1 MKTRRYA
8 VIVLRDFTLT
18 VAVSL
23 AAAVACLCTAGPTYA
38 ASLGPTGNSAQA
50 LAQDIYSPP
59 DGPTIDGS
67 STPIFDSSQPVTA
80 SALATSVTYA
90 TAQTSF
96 GVNRAKAYMGGYAPF
111 QAVNS
116 IIAQAGSRWTDQ
128 VVITGGTGTGT
139 VRFGY
144 HVSGSF
150 SQYSRGV
157 SFLVSFN
164 VDADDNLLPGWADLE
179 FLHPLAPAP
188 NCLNCP
194 GGFNGSIDHVFY
206 ADYDFTY
213 DTPFLLGSNLSL
225 TQTPCCV
232 EDPDAFQPYPASFLD
247 FGSTVA
253 LTEVILPTGATLQ
266 SDSGT
271 TYPIVFGLP
280 FAAFAPKAEITL
292 GPLAH
297 DDKFEVKATL
307 TLGASNNGIN
317 PLTQAVAVQVGTFST
332 TIPAGS
338 FKLKKGR
345 FTFEGVINGVK
356 LEAVLRPLIL
366 GNDYEFKVEGKG
378 ADLTGTANPVTVK
391 LTIGDDNGSKTITAK
406 IK

>member
-1 MKTRRYA
+1 M
-8 VIVLRDFTLT
+8 
-18 VAVSL
+18 
-23 AAAVACLCTAGPTYA
+23 
-38 ASLGPTGNSAQA
+38 
-50 LAQDIYSPP
+50 
-59 DGPTIDGS
+59 
-67 STPIFDSSQPVTA
+67 
-80 SALATSVTYA
+80 TYA

-111 QAVNS
+111 QGVNFVG
-116 IIAQAGSRWTDQ
+116 AQARSIWTDQ
-128 VVITGGTGTGT
+128 LVITGGTGTGT
-139 VRFGY
+139 VRFGH

-157 SFLVSFN
+157 GFSITFN
-164 VDADDNLLPGWADLE
+164 VDADQNVLPGGYYWQH
-179 FLHPLAPAP
+179 LHPLGPAP

-206 ADYDFTY
+206 TDYIFTY
-213 DTPFLLGSNLSL
+213 DTPFLLGADLSL
-225 TQTPCCV
+225 FQSACCV
-232 EDPDAFQPYPASFLD
+232 EDPNAFQPFPASFLD
-247 FGSTVA
+247 FGSTVT
-253 LTEVILPTGATLQ
+253 LSEVILPTGATLQ

-307 TLGASNNGIN
+307 TLGASNNGID

-366 GNDYEFKVEGKG
+366 GNNYEFKVEGKG
-378 ADLTGTANPVTVK
+378 ADLTGTENPVTVK
-391 LTIGDDNGSKTITAK
+391 LTIGDDSGSKPVSAQFK
-406 IK
+406 

>member
-1 MKTRRYA
+1 MPIQSQPDSRLRSRPASRLHSLTHSLTHRSNLTRHVPSQRFADTWNHGSLRIFWAQASHPHTTSRGGSTMKTRRYA

-38 ASLGPTGNSAQA
+38 ASLGPTGNSATA
-50 LAQDIYSPP
+50 AAQDIYCPP
-59 DGPTIDGS
+59 DGPTIAE
-67 STPIFDSSQPVTA
+67 STFFDSSQPVTA

-194 GGFNGSIDHVFY
+194 GGFNGSIDHVFWFN
-206 ADYDFTY
+206 ADSY
-213 DTPFLLGSNLSL
+213 G
-225 TQTPCCV
+225 
-232 EDPDAFQPYPASFLD
+232 
-247 FGSTVA
+247 
-253 LTEVILPTGATLQ
+253 
-266 SDSGT
+266 
-271 TYPIVFGLP
+271 
-280 FAAFAPKAEITL
+280 
-292 GPLAH
+292 
-297 DDKFEVKATL
+297 
-307 TLGASNNGIN
+307 
-317 PLTQAVAVQVGTFST
+317 
-332 TIPAGS
+332 
-338 FKLKKGR
+338 
-345 FTFEGVINGVK
+345 
-356 LEAVLRPLIL
+356 
-366 GNDYEFKVEGKG
+366 
-378 ADLTGTANPVTVK
+378 
-391 LTIGDDNGSKTITAK
+391 
-406 IK
+406 